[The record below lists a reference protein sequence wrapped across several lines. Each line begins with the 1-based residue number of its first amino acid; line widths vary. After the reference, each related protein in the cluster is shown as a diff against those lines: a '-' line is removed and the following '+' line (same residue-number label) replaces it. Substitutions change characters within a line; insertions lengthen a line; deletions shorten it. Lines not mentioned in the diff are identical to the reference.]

1 MVLWSE
7 LQTKNKRPEAT
18 KRLETKVKKIKHQ
31 KRYLRRDQQ
40 ARRLLNSHHQ
50 VTDIAEDLQDAR
62 LAELKKYFLLFCY
75 FLSVD

>member
-18 KRLETKVKKIKHQ
+18 KRLETKKSNT
-31 KRYLRRDQQ
+31 KRYLRRYQQ